1 MKFTCDQSDLN
12 SCLSLVV
19 KAVPS
24 RPSHPV
30 LANVLIKVD
39 KELKMV
45 CITGFDLSLGI
56 QSAFSAVVEESG
68 ILTVPAKLFIDI
80 VSRMEGD
87 LSLALD
93 SEDEN
98 LIHIKSGSGKYNIRG
113 MSADEFPELPEITG
127 DQIELP
133 AKELIKGLK
142 GTLFSASPDE
152 TKQVLTGVHIVVSSD
167 QIEFASTDGHRLT
180 RMQTPI
186 EDGADIAMTIPA
198 RALKEVEKMLSLSA
212 NSSLESVAIRFDDS
226 QIVFEMGTQKLTSR
240 KLEGQYPIYNQLI
253 PNKFTG
259 SITIDRKAFLGSAER
274 IGVLADQRNNIL
286 KCSIDHDAQSIS
298 LSVDAKE
305 VGNGEESV
313 AVQCDGDLKEIAF
326 NIKYLTEGL
335 KSLNCSEVQI
345 QLNTATSPV
354 VVKPLTGEK
363 IIYLIMPVQLRN

>member
-1 MKFTCDQSDLN
+1 MKFTCSQEDLN
-12 SCLSLVV
+12 NCLSLVI
-19 KAVPS
+19 KAVPG

-39 KELKMV
+39 KEIQMV

-56 QSAFSAVVEESG
+56 QSAFNAVVEESG

-80 VSRMEGD
+80 VSRMEGG
-87 LSLALD
+87 LAIALD

-152 TKQVLTGVHIVVSSD
+152 SKQVLTGVHIVVSAD
-167 QIEFASTDGHRLT
+167 EIEFASTDGHRLT
-180 RMQTPI
+180 RVQTPI
-186 EDGADIAMTIPA
+186 EDGADLAMTIPA
-198 RALKEVEKMLSLSA
+198 KALKEVEKMLSA
-212 NSSLESVAIRFDDS
+212 NPTLESVAIRFDDS
-226 QIVFEMGTQKLTSR
+226 QILFEMGTQRLTSR

-259 SITIDRKAFLGSAER
+259 SITIDRKALLGSAER

-286 KCSIDHDAQSIS
+286 KCSINYESQSIS

-313 AVQCDGDLKEIAF
+313 DVQCDGDLKEIAF

-354 VVKPLTGEK
+354 VVTPLTGEK

>member
-1 MKFTCDQSDLN
+1 MKFTCSQEDLN
-12 SCLSLVV
+12 NCLSLVI
-19 KAVPS
+19 KAVPG

-39 KELKMV
+39 KEIQMV

-56 QSAFSAVVEESG
+56 QSAFNAVVEESG
-68 ILTVPAKLFIDI
+68 TLTVPAKLFIDI

-152 TKQVLTGVHIVVSSD
+152 SKQVLTGVHIVVSAD
-167 QIEFASTDGHRLT
+167 EIEFASTDGHRLT
-180 RMQTPI
+180 RVQTPI
-186 EDGADIAMTIPA
+186 EGGTDLAMTIPA
-198 RALKEVEKMLSLSA
+198 KALKEVEKMLVNSA
-212 NSSLESVAIRFDDS
+212 LESVAIRFDDS
-226 QIVFEMGTQKLTSR
+226 QILFEMGTQRLTSR

-259 SITIDRKAFLGSAER
+259 SITIDRKALLGSAER

-286 KCSIDHDAQSIS
+286 KCSINYESQSIS

-313 AVQCDGDLKEIAF
+313 DVQCDGDLKEIAF

-354 VVKPLTGEK
+354 VVTPLTGEK